1 MITSKDS
8 LNWLNLQ
15 LIECI
20 DALIQSVRQQTP
32 STDKILV
39 AAFYKFVDWN
49 DFKDLKLRLE
59 SVCEKAGTLGTI
71 LLAPEGINGTISGT
85 DQGIQEVLE
94 FLWQDDR
101 LTDLAPKYSMT
112 RNKTFY
118 RMKIKLKKEIVS
130 MGVPETKPVAITGA
144 MVPPK
149 EWNKVI
155 EDPEM
160 LIIDTRNDY
169 EYSIG
174 TFRNALNLNTT
185 SFREFPE
192 WVEKE
197 LKPLLVSNKEKKVA
211 MFCTGGIR
219 CEKASSYLLS
229 IGFDEVLQLEGGILK
244 YLEEID
250 PNDSQWEGECFV
262 FDERVSLKHGL
273 IKGEYDMCHACRM
286 PIDENDKTS
295 QHYVEGVS
303 CPRCYDFHS
312 KEKKEGFTERQ
323 KQIQIAKK
331 QNKTHIGQKI

>member
-130 MGVPETKPVAITGA
+130 MGVPETKPAAISGA
-144 MVPPK
+144 MVSPK

-174 TFRNALNLNTT
+174 TFRNALNPNTT

-197 LKPLLVSNKEKKVA
+197 LKPLLVNNKEKKVA

-219 CEKASSYLLS
+219 CEKASSYLLG

-273 IKGEYDMCHACRM
+273 IKGDHDMCHACRM

>member
-1 MITSKDS
+1 
-8 LNWLNLQ
+8 
-15 LIECI
+15 
-20 DALIQSVRQQTP
+20 
-32 STDKILV
+32 
-39 AAFYKFVDWN
+39 
-49 DFKDLKLRLE
+49 
-59 SVCEKAGTLGTI
+59 
-71 LLAPEGINGTISGT
+71 
-85 DQGIQEVLE
+85 
-94 FLWQDDR
+94 
-101 LTDLAPKYSMT
+101 
-112 RNKTFY
+112 
-118 RMKIKLKKEIVS
+118 
-130 MGVPETKPVAITGA
+130 MGVPETKPAAITGA
-144 MVPPK
+144 MVPHK

-229 IGFDEVLQLEGGILK
+229 IGFDEVLQLEGGIIK

>member
-85 DQGIQEVLE
+85 DQGIQKVLE
-94 FLWQDDR
+94 YLWQDDR
-101 LTDLAPKYSMT
+101 LADLTPKYSMT
-112 RNKTFY
+112 TDKTFY

-130 MGVPETKPVAITGA
+130 MGVPKTKPAATTGT

-160 LIIDTRNDY
+160 LVIDTRNDY

-174 TFRNALNLNTT
+174 TFKNALNPNIT

-192 WVEKE
+192 WVEEK
-197 LKPLLVSNKEKKVA
+197 LNPLLVNNIEKKVA

-219 CEKASSYLLS
+219 CEKASSYLLG

-250 PNDSQWEGECFV
+250 PNDNQWEGECFV

-273 IKGEYDMCHACRM
+273 IKGDYDMCHACRM

>member
-1 MITSKDS
+1 MITNKDS

-39 AAFYKFVDWN
+39 AAFYTFVDWN

-174 TFRNALNLNTT
+174 TFRNALNPNTT

-197 LKPLLVSNKEKKVA
+197 LKPLLVNNKEKKVA

-219 CEKASSYLLS
+219 CEKASSYLLG

-273 IKGEYDMCHACRM
+273 IKGDYDMCHACRM